1 MSEWNFEFE
10 SPFWGGVYFAK
21 YTASYDQDTQ
31 LDRQLK
37 AEDIVT
43 KQSEPV
49 AFFSVPH
56 PLALLIYLAGVA
68 IIVAAIL
75 YLRRYRSQKFAVN
88 NHWIK
93 HTVTEEDNLALL
105 AKRTHIDWKII
116 ARANK
121 IKAPY
126 ALTPG
131 QVVLLPPKKPAL
143 KKSSAAKK

>member
-1 MSEWNFEFE
+1 
-10 SPFWGGVYFAK
+10 
-21 YTASYDQDTQ
+21 
-31 LDRQLK
+31 
-37 AEDIVT
+37 
-43 KQSEPV
+43 
-49 AFFSVPH
+49 
-56 PLALLIYLAGVA
+56 
-68 IIVAAIL
+68 
-75 YLRRYRSQKFAVN
+75 
-88 NHWIK
+88 
-93 HTVTEEDNLALL
+93 LALL